1 MQTPLFSVGTFSSLW
16 YCQIMPYFYKSGAI
30 LLGLGSL
37 IILIAETQVFLTS
50 KSSILGW
57 LLKVE
62 NLQLLRILVFL
73 TISFISYM
81 VYYSLFRIKLS
92 HTYGL
97 YRHGSDGPSLMFT
110 TINFSR
116 VCVAIVLNFLDML
129 KVDSI
134 YVQVMGTVEMGLLG
148 DWVIKGMPGVLWLIL
163 GCHYFDLW
171 GKFIRLMKLSK

>member
-1 MQTPLFSVGTFSSLW
+1 M
-16 YCQIMPYFYKSGAI
+16 
-30 LLGLGSL
+30 
-37 IILIAETQVFLTS
+37 LTS
-50 KSSILGW
+50 
-57 LLKVE
+57 E
-62 NLQLLRILVFL
+62 VFL

-116 VCVAIVLNFLDML
+116 VCVAIVLNFLDMI

-134 YVQVMGTVEMGLLG
+134 YIQVMGTVEMGLLG
-148 DWVIKGMPGVLWLIL
+148 DWVIKGMPGVLWLIF

-171 GKFIRLMKLSK
+171 GKMIRLMKLPKHF

>member
-1 MQTPLFSVGTFSSLW
+1 M
-16 YCQIMPYFYKSGAI
+16 
-30 LLGLGSL
+30 GSL
-37 IILIAETQVFLTS
+37 ILLIAETQVFLTS
-50 KSSILGW
+50 DSSILRW
-57 LLKVE
+57 ALKIE
-62 NLQLLRILVFL
+62 NLQILRILVFL

-116 VCVAIVLNFLDML
+116 VCVAIVLNFVDML

-148 DWVIKGMPGVLWLIL
+148 NWVIQGMPGVLWMIFC
-163 GCHYFDLW
+163 CHYFDLW
-171 GKFIRLMKLSK
+171 GKIIRKLKLPRKF